1 MKEVKYVLQAQ
12 HPYNENMWIDM
23 RHSVDTLD
31 EAVAQYGNVKNKKRN
46 YRIIKRTMEEEV
58 LFKWNK

>member
-23 RHSVDTLD
+23 RRSVDTLD
-31 EAVAQYGNVKNKKRN
+31 EAVAQYGNVKNKERN

-58 LFKWNK
+58 LFKWDK